1 MCPVAA
7 LLPDPL
13 AQHAPRRLRQPR
25 QLAPGV
31 VRLALAREGS
41 RRVGNR
47 PGRLLLK
54 TEELGRG
61 RRRGGRG
68 GGDED
73 SEVDEKVAERRQD
86 GSNLG
91 VRRGRRSN
99 NVHRH
104 AEGAEGAEEVLLGAV
119 DELALRVV
127 AHVGDGDH
135 RFNESAIHC
144 R

>member
-1 MCPVAA
+1 M
-7 LLPDPL
+7 
-13 AQHAPRRLRQPR
+13 
-25 QLAPGV
+25 
-31 VRLALAREGS
+31 
-41 RRVGNR
+41 
-47 PGRLLLK
+47 
-54 TEELGRG
+54 GRG

-68 GGDED
+68 GGNED
-73 SEVDEKVAERRQD
+73 SEVDKKVTERRQD
-86 GSNLG
+86 GSNLE

>member
-1 MCPVAA
+1 M
-7 LLPDPL
+7 
-13 AQHAPRRLRQPR
+13 
-25 QLAPGV
+25 
-31 VRLALAREGS
+31 
-41 RRVGNR
+41 
-47 PGRLLLK
+47 
-54 TEELGRG
+54 T
-61 RRRGGRG
+61 
-68 GGDED
+68 
-73 SEVDEKVAERRQD
+73 ERRQD
-86 GSNLG
+86 GSNLE